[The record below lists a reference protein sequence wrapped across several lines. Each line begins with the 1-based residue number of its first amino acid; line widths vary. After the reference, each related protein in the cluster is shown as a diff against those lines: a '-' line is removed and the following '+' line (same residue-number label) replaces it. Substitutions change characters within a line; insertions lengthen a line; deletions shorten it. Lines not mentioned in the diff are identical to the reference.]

1 VAEISNVAQSWIM
14 CVVVGAIPITAM
26 MQDGNGVFAA
36 HQYARVIW
44 AGLVVLAIAA
54 LFVQFGFWT
63 RWPSGVGSLLL
74 LLLPLVQAIAFLG
87 SQLLFKYQYGRG
99 TVCFSSA
106 KNTRDAGGHVR
117 WNDLIYWVIF
127 GYVGTAVSFL
137 VAIRSG
143 LRLHS

>member
-54 LFVQFGFWT
+54 LFVQLGFGLAG
-63 RWPSGVGSLLL
+63 RPES
-74 LLLPLVQAIAFLG
+74 AAF
-87 SQLLFKYQYGRG
+87 Y
-99 TVCFSSA
+99 CFFF
-106 KNTRDAGGHVR
+106 H
-117 WNDLIYWVIF
+117 
-127 GYVGTAVSFL
+127 
-137 VAIRSG
+137 
-143 LRLHS
+143 